1 MNMDYALCQALKNT
15 MTGEEKRVIFVYDI
29 NCQYIVNLMAR
40 IKRGL
45 KHLWIRPDLLLVP
58 GIGLFHVHGHQEIC
72 FPRFAPTFIPGA
84 GQTDGEILETLWAV
98 LNEVGRTTRTMTLA
112 HRSEVLDAHML
123 DNNWKKMIN
132 MGTFLIC
139 FTFLLFSNQK
149 YHTVSSLCKKWKRA
163 KVGLAESF
171 QALDELSSSASKEQI
186 EEWEQ
191 QIKTANL
198 NRATDLSA
206 MDIYYIKVKE
216 GKGQV

>member
-1 MNMDYALCQALKNT
+1 
-15 MTGEEKRVIFVYDI
+15 
-29 NCQYIVNLMAR
+29 
-40 IKRGL
+40 
-45 KHLWIRPDLLLVP
+45 
-58 GIGLFHVHGHQEIC
+58 
-72 FPRFAPTFIPGA
+72 
-84 GQTDGEILETLWAV
+84 
-98 LNEVGRTTRTMTLA
+98 MTLA
-112 HRSEVLDAHML
+112 HRLEVLDAHML
-123 DNNWKKMIN
+123 DNNWEKMIN

-171 QALDELSSSASKEQI
+171 QALDELSSLASKEQI

-198 NRATDLSA
+198 NQATDLSA
-206 MDIYYIKVKE
+206 MDIHYIKVKE